1 MGNNVVNVEVPP
13 MERGAGWNI
22 VGRCVSVR
30 GVNECGQGED
40 FLFEWIGSW
49 EVGAW
54 DGGWNR
60 REVHVGGSLK
70 RLGHF

>member
-1 MGNNVVNVEVPP
+1 MGNNVVNVEVPS

-22 VGRCVSVR
+22 VGRCVSVL
-30 GVNECGQGED
+30 GVNECGQGGD
-40 FLFEWIGSW
+40 FLLEWIGSW

-60 REVHVGGSLK
+60 R
-70 RLGHF
+70 